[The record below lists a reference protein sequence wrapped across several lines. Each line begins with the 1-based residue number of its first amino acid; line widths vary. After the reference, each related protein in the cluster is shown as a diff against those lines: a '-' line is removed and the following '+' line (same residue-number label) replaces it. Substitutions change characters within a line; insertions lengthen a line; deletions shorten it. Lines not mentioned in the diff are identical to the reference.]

1 MNKPKQQK
9 ENELNIINHYV
20 LLLKEYHELLSK
32 KIEKEKGYS
41 KAKHSVELFELAQ
54 KLDANSNNLKK
65 KYDEYEAFMP
75 GYKLQLKDCEDNF
88 EATIKKAKSELKKLK
103 GVQKQKLEFALTT
116 FNDLADLEREDIEVK
131 NILYN
136 DLKILLPL

>member
-1 MNKPKQQK
+1 
-9 ENELNIINHYV
+9 
-20 LLLKEYHELLSK
+20 
-32 KIEKEKGYS
+32 
-41 KAKHSVELFELAQ
+41 
-54 KLDANSNNLKK
+54 
-65 KYDEYEAFMP
+65 MP

-131 NILYN
+131 NIRH
-136 DLKILLPL
+136 